1 VRRAWVKL
9 RRKSSEPLA
18 ETRLLGFRIHETL
31 DNYELTGFLPQRVSP
46 VHSLLIPP
54 HEHILHSSIGV
65 RDNQSIINVHFTGV
79 YLISVYFIGVHL
91 INVYLMNVYF
101 IDVYFMTCIF

>member
-1 VRRAWVKL
+1 MRRAWVEL

-18 ETRLLGFRIHETL
+18 ETRLLGFRKHETL

-54 HEHILHSSIGV
+54 HELKLHSSISV
-65 RDNQSIINVHFTGV
+65 RDNQSINQ
-79 YLISVYFIGVHL
+79 SK
-91 INVYLMNVYF
+91 
-101 IDVYFMTCIF
+101 DVNLFNLLLALNKAIK